1 MVIRV
6 AELARAG
13 LLTDWMSGVVPRC
26 VPVDTRQNLHG
37 IQAVTEVVGTQRALT
52 QGKWRTVEVLVGPMT
67 WRAASKTDQRR
78 PARLWG
84 SVVGAG
90 LGAGWVVGGRHAA
103 RGGADG
109 GDATGMA
116 VKTIAR

>member
-1 MVIRV
+1 MAIRV

-13 LLTDWMSGVVPRC
+13 LPPEWMSGVVTRC

-37 IQAVTEVVGTQRALT
+37 IQAVTEVVGTQSVLT

-67 WRAASKTDQRR
+67 WQAASKTDQRR

-84 SVVGAG
+84 SVAGAG
-90 LGAGWVVGGRHAA
+90 LGAGWVVSVQRAA
-103 RGGADG
+103 
-109 GDATGMA
+109 
-116 VKTIAR
+116 